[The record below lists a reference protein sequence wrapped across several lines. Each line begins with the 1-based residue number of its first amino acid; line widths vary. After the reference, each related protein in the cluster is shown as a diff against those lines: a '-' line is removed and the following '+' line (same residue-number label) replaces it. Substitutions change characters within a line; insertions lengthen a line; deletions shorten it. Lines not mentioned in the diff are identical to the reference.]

1 MLKTMLTD
9 SDRRQA
15 LIQEL
20 IQSSSQLKEEVQQHQ
35 ARAARQSQRAT
46 ELEGILESVK
56 GKVQDLEDR
65 YISKAAQH
73 HSQFQQLQQD
83 HLEAEK
89 RCQAL
94 ELKLLQEQDVVSQLQ
109 RKIYFTVKEEEQRS
123 ARQNQAF
130 VQIHKRSARHDS
142 PIDQQILDVID
153 FYESQMQ
160 QLRSQLMCQKG
171 EAEENGSLGA
181 PQGRKCW
188 DKSCIEP
195 PLNYKTLLKS
205 YQEQLKETKAQ
216 KEELR
221 GEIERLKTDLESRPT
236 VKELKSY
243 KHQLR
248 RMDRI
253 LHQSNLKSTHAKPVD
268 VKKGNTAEL
277 ENLNHMQASIC
288 RAHLRNACLELDVQ
302 DVDQLVPALNSQA
315 LRADAALHFEKIL
328 IDVNTLLNSPRVP
341 LHPLRQRRPQQPA
354 NLPVQEEQ
362 FSAVLPTLEVWAEQL
377 GFLKDLHRALN
388 KLVQRL
394 LPWQPVGDNN
404 SSGDGMRVEDLML
417 MVDTLLEETSP
428 GDKVLRSPTKNSLQ
442 SMVSHFQNLF
452 DVPSLTGIYPRMN
465 EVYTRLGEMTN
476 AMRNLRDVL
485 ELDARA
491 PPSEVVNCVARVVSP
506 TETFTARLL
515 HELLESGDIDSI
527 ISRLRE
533 HKEFFPAFHSLVL
546 ELMRNL
552 DVQRIDEILPAV
564 RALQSRVQ

>member
-1 MLKTMLTD
+1 RPVEFADPVGNKNLADLVLLEKKAACDIRAMLKTMLTD

-142 PIDQQILDVID
+142 PIDQQ
-153 FYESQMQ
+153 
-160 QLRSQLMCQKG
+160 CQKG

-253 LHQSNLKSTHAKPVD
+253 LHQSNLKKV
-268 VKKGNTAEL
+268 VGKIILLFFNW
-277 ENLNHMQASIC
+277 Q
-288 RAHLRNACLELDVQ
+288 
-302 DVDQLVPALNSQA
+302 
-315 LRADAALHFEKIL
+315 IL